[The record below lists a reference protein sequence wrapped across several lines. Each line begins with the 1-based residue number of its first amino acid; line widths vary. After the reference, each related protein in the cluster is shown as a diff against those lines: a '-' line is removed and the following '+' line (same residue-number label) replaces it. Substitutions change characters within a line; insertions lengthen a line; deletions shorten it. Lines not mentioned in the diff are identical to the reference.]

1 MQETLSMAGSLRL
14 AVVALAALG
23 ASAAPAR
30 AFGGGSWSGRT
41 GYSPAYSMP
50 MYSMPMHGPIY
61 FYPLPASCEFMP
73 PPYLPPSR
81 PANGRPAKE
90 RSQPLVKP
98 IPKDTKQTAEPPGGA
113 KRAPVVTESR
123 SLGGGF
129 PEPAPRLPQGMA
141 RVGFWNITGRDLTLS
156 IDGRTR
162 TLAKDRAITVDVER
176 SFTWQ
181 VNDGAL
187 HTERVPGEQNT
198 FEVIIRP

>member
-1 MQETLSMAGSLRL
+1 MAGSLRL
-14 AVVALAALG
+14 ALAALAALSAG
-23 ASAAPAR
+23 AAPAH
-30 AFGGGSWSGRT
+30 AFGGGWSNGRA
-41 GYSPAYSMP
+41 GYPPAYSMP
-50 MYSMPMHGPIY
+50 MYVPMHGPIY
-61 FYPLPASCEFMP
+61 YYPSPASCEFMP
-73 PPYLPPSR
+73 PPYLPPPR
-81 PANGRPAKE
+81 PAPGRPAKE

-98 IPKDTKQTAEPPGGA
+98 IPKDTKRTAEPPAGA

-123 SLGGGF
+123 SLGGAF

-181 VNDGAL
+181 VDDGAL
-187 HTERVPGEQNT
+187 HTERVPTEQNT